1 MKAQTKIALRINDDN
16 PNHHLWNNRG
26 VWWCHVTVHK
36 PDSTAERLRFSLKT
50 RDIEKARARRDKI
63 FASIQQ
69 HFRHCRL
76 EKLSGE
82 IKASHIN
89 LFYKN
94 RSGSAGAVFYYTITK
109 ACRRKLSGI
118 EAQALVRGRHSLP
131 LLPLLKSDNPPTGHA
146 KAGFCVAGV

>member
-1 MKAQTKIALRINDDN
+1 MPTDVNNTSSTGKDHTDES

-69 HFRHCRL
+69 HF
-76 EKLSGE
+76 
-82 IKASHIN
+82 
-89 LFYKN
+89 
-94 RSGSAGAVFYYTITK
+94 
-109 ACRRKLSGI
+109 GI
-118 EAQALVRGRHSLP
+118 AA
-131 LLPLLKSDNPPTGHA
+131 
-146 KAGFCVAGV
+146 

>member
-69 HFRHCRL
+69 HFGIAAYKSCRERL
-76 EKLSGE
+76 RQVTSISFIRTAPDLPER
-82 IKASHIN
+82 
-89 LFYKN
+89 F
-94 RSGSAGAVFYYTITK
+94 FIT
-109 ACRRKLSGI
+109 
-118 EAQALVRGRHSLP
+118 Q
-131 LLPLLKSDNPPTGHA
+131 
-146 KAGFCVAGV
+146 

>member
-69 HFRHCRL
+69 HF
-76 EKLSGE
+76 
-82 IKASHIN
+82 
-89 LFYKN
+89 
-94 RSGSAGAVFYYTITK
+94 
-109 ACRRKLSGI
+109 GI
-118 EAQALVRGRHSLP
+118 EAQALVQGRHSQP
-131 LLPLLKSDNPPTGHA
+131 LLPPGIRQSAGRYFKSGILCRRFVSMD
-146 KAGFCVAGV
+146 AGSIKSLPCHRLQGRHIPAATE